1 MKTIKYIVT
10 LAVLFFG
17 FNSCVDEY
25 TEVFTANSP
34 LYMSYE
40 DLRDAVDYSTARDLE
55 KPGKIYFKDGYIF
68 VNENAEGIHIID
80 NKNPR
85 DPKNIGFIEIPG
97 NVDMAIKGNIL
108 YADSYIDLVAI
119 DISNIAKPKEVHR
132 IEDIFPYITPAPENE
147 DYRIAAVDK
156 EKGVVVGW
164 EIKKIRQEIE
174 YQYTPITFF
183 PRYKN
188 YAMSDAGGYSGNQGA
203 ANSFGIGGSM
213 ARFGLYDDYLY
224 AVDHATLYMFNVKTP
239 ETPGSIGK
247 QNVGWDVETMFIY
260 DGHMFFGTRTGMRIF
275 SLEVPN
281 VPKYVSD
288 FRHVTSCDPVVISDG
303 YAYVTLRGGSECGS
317 TVNRLDVL
325 KLTSNYKNNTLLK
338 SYDLHGPYGLGID
351 DQILFVCDGEA
362 GLKIYNVE
370 DKMNIDDHK
379 IASFPNIK
387 AYDVIPFNDHLFMIG
402 DDGFYQYDYSNLQ
415 NIEQISFIA
424 VKKK

>member
-1 MKTIKYIVT
+1 MKTIKYIVS
-10 LAVLFFG
+10 LVILFLG

-25 TEVFTANSP
+25 TEVFTANAP

-40 DLRDAVDYSTARDLE
+40 DLRDAVDYSAARDLE

-68 VNENAEGIHIID
+68 VNENAKGIHIID
-80 NKNPR
+80 NKNPG
-85 DPKNIGFIEIPG
+85 DPQNIGFIEIPG

-119 DISNIAKPKEVHR
+119 DIANIANPKEVHR

-183 PRYKN
+183 PRYED
-188 YAMSDAGGYSGNQGA
+188 AMSNSGGQSGNQGT

-239 ETPGSIGK
+239 ETPNNVGK
-247 QNVGWDVETMFIY
+247 QNVGWDVETMFIS

-303 YAYVTLRGGSECGS
+303 YAYVTLRGGSDCGS

-325 KLTSNYKNNTLLK
+325 KLSSNYKNNTLLK

-415 NIEQISFIA
+415 SIEQISFIA